1 MIRAR
6 PCLAFGNRVAAC
18 GVWRLSRKRNR
29 VTRLD
34 ANGQLEDPTLQVRFE
49 RITKELRCLVCQN
62 ESIADSNVELA
73 SDLRRQVREML
84 VAGKSDDA
92 IFKFM
97 TDRYGE
103 FVRFGPPL
111 SAETLLIWGAPFIVL
126 LLGVVIIYRVVRAIA
141 RACRWTN
148 DYLPRRRSLHGCDC
162 RGSGRRTAAA
172 RSSTAALSARSQRC
186 LVIGAAAGLYPLWS
200 NWNWHAPAAAP
211 AAPEPDVLAM
221 VAKLEQHMRD
231 QPE

>member
-1 MIRAR
+1 MIRAAR
-6 PCLAFGNRVAAC
+6 VWLLGIALLPAASGALAQTESG
-18 GVWRLSRKRNR
+18 
-29 VTRLD
+29 TRLD

-111 SAETLLIWGAPFIVL
+111 SAKTLLIWGAPFIAL
-126 LLGVVIIYRVVRAIA
+126 LFGVVIIYRVA
-141 RACRWTN
+141 RN
-148 DYLPRRRSLHGCDC
+148 RS
-162 RGSGRRTAAA
+162 RM
-172 RSSTAALSARSQRC
+172 
-186 LVIGAAAGLYPLWS
+186 PLD
-200 NWNWHAPAAAP
+200 
-211 AAPEPDVLAM
+211 E
-221 VAKLEQHMRD
+221 
-231 QPE
+231 

>member
-1 MIRAR
+1 MIPRAQAW
-6 PCLAFGNRVAAC
+6 PLAVALLLATFGVFAQTD
-18 GVWRLSRKRNR
+18 S

-111 SAETLLIWGAPFIVL
+111 SAKTLLIWGAPFIAL
-126 LLGVVIIYRVVRAIA
+126 LLGVVIIYRVA
-141 RACRWTN
+141 RN
-148 DYLPRRRSLHGCDC
+148 RS
-162 RGSGRRTAAA
+162 RM
-172 RSSTAALSARSQRC
+172 
-186 LVIGAAAGLYPLWS
+186 PLD
-200 NWNWHAPAAAP
+200 
-211 AAPEPDVLAM
+211 E
-221 VAKLEQHMRD
+221 
-231 QPE
+231 

>member
-1 MIRAR
+1 MIRAAR
-6 PCLAFGNRVAAC
+6 VWPLGIALLLAAYGAFAQTE
-18 GVWRLSRKRNR
+18 S

-111 SAETLLIWGAPFIVL
+111 SAKTLLIWGAPFIAL
-126 LLGVVIIYRVVRAIA
+126 LLGVVIIYRVA
-141 RACRWTN
+141 RN
-148 DYLPRRRSLHGCDC
+148 RS
-162 RGSGRRTAAA
+162 RM
-172 RSSTAALSARSQRC
+172 
-186 LVIGAAAGLYPLWS
+186 PLD
-200 NWNWHAPAAAP
+200 
-211 AAPEPDVLAM
+211 E
-221 VAKLEQHMRD
+221 
-231 QPE
+231 

>member
-1 MIRAR
+1 MIPRAR
-6 PCLAFGNRVAAC
+6 TWPLGIALLLAALGALAQTE
-18 GVWRLSRKRNR
+18 SA
-29 VTRLD
+29 TRLD

-84 VAGKSDDA
+84 IAGKSDDA

-111 SAETLLIWGAPFIVL
+111 SAKTLLIWGAPFIAL
-126 LLGVVIIYRVVRAIA
+126 LLGVVIIYRVA
-141 RACRWTN
+141 RN
-148 DYLPRRRSLHGCDC
+148 RS
-162 RGSGRRTAAA
+162 RM
-172 RSSTAALSARSQRC
+172 
-186 LVIGAAAGLYPLWS
+186 PLD
-200 NWNWHAPAAAP
+200 
-211 AAPEPDVLAM
+211 E
-221 VAKLEQHMRD
+221 
-231 QPE
+231 